1 MLDVQLRRI
10 VPKAAGTYFIVRDNS
25 QVEEIQNESKMRLF
39 FINVEQGPINMAISF
54 AQGDTAGFTS
64 VFGRGNRMML
74 KKGNFSIQ
82 TCLDALSAGPIT
94 VVNLRAFDDTKDKC
108 EVTGFNTNNLKLL
121 TSSVQETPYRKLFN
135 INTFWTPNYDKMN
148 DVVENT
154 VLNFANI
161 GNAPFSVFV
170 TFSKYVNLVTSEG
183 DKSLANCSMEIDEY
197 PALNFDTLVKDTIV
211 DVYLFN
217 TTFDPTT
224 VSTNKYYG
232 HLFNEDGNIALN
244 RLDELCAIPEAGF
257 VKVFTGSV
265 IPNLKNEQG
274 EEISI
279 NSVVNQYFMETG
291 LICDINDDMFEQEYS
306 SANPF
311 IDATGFSFF
320 DEDGKRK
327 ENVSGTILSHLVP
340 TDLTIDK
347 DGCDI
352 DSQAGY
358 IKVEKVV
365 TDKNS
370 FLTNYGS
377 GIRYGNS
384 ILGIDR
390 VVNVTSIELIEDV
403 EELTEDTMVKIT
415 CDGPVKFTAYESENQ
430 VGDIIYK
437 SLGTVAPGKT
447 VNTTVSINS
456 PENEGKMV
464 RVKGTITNADMVEL
478 DDLVIDENGVF
489 YFGPEAGFPLTT
501 GIESKFTT
509 KIKEDANK
517 NVTVKLEIIDVETN
531 TVLTSATETFDIIG
545 LEYKPDSIVLKYNS
559 IFATGMVKPTNLKAY
574 IPRTEQFINGTSSRQ
589 NEILDM
595 MNDPGIVKGLCGI
608 RGLRY
613 IVDCFKSYVESS
625 YKYQYGQLV
634 NTLDEKNRFVRFIGN
649 DVFVEDL
656 QKSKNPLFKQTPNGS
671 FDISYLEDGGNRNMS
686 TKLLTKFSVGDEFCF
701 FFGPEEKVNNIPVGL
716 AGKISNLFYQKENA
730 FDVLA
735 NTTGIVDG
743 ISELGYPFDDND
755 RMYCE
760 KFRYNPVI
768 YLRNAYRIYG
778 NLTAKSDK
786 TAQQQITNSELLAYI
801 KEQLYNISMTENFKR
816 GTYDDYLRTETQ
828 CKEFMS
834 SLVLAG
840 VIDADFV
847 CECNASNNT
856 LEIRKQKIKLVHI
869 EYTPVD
875 VLEKVVFDLTI
886 N

>member
-1 MLDVQLRRI
+1 MLDVQVRRI

-25 QVEEIQNESKMRLF
+25 QVEEIENENKMRLF

-54 AQGDTAGFTS
+54 AKGDTDGFTS

-82 TCLDALSAGPIT
+82 TCLDALAGGPIT
-94 VVNLRAFDDTKDKC
+94 VVNLRAFDNLKDKC
-108 EVTGFNTNNLKLL
+108 EVTGFNTNNIKLL
-121 TSSVQETPYRKLFN
+121 GSQVKETAYRNLFST
-135 INTFWTPNYDKMN
+135 NTFWTPRYDKMN
-148 DVVENT
+148 DVVENC

-161 GNAPFSVFV
+161 GNAPFSIFV

-217 TTFDPTT
+217 NTFDPTT

-232 HLFNEDGNIALN
+232 DLFSEDGTIALN
-244 RLDELCAIPEAGF
+244 RIDELCAIPEAGF
-257 VKVFTGSV
+257 IKVFTGSV

-274 EEISI
+274 DEISI
-279 NSVVNQYFMETG
+279 NTVINQYFMETG
-291 LICDINDDMFEQEYS
+291 LICDINDDLFEQEYTEN
-306 SANPF
+306 NPF

-320 DEDGKRK
+320 DESGNRK
-327 ENVSGTILSHLVP
+327 DDVATSILSHVVA
-340 TDLTIDK
+340 DKLTIDP

-358 IKVEKVV
+358 IKVEQVPG
-365 TDKNS
+365 DKTT
-370 FLTNYGS
+370 FKTTYGS

-384 ILGIDR
+384 ILGRDH
-390 VVNVTSIELIEDV
+390 VVNVISMELVEDT
-403 EELTEDTMVKIT
+403 EELTDDTIVKIV
-415 CDGPVKFTAYESENQ
+415 CDGPIKFGSITVPASEDEEVKFT
-430 VGDIIYK
+430 
-437 SLGTVAPGKT
+437 
-447 VNTTVSINS
+447 
-456 PENEGKMV
+456 
-464 RVKGTITNADMVEL
+464 
-478 DDLVIDENGVF
+478 
-489 YFGPEAGFPLTT
+489 
-501 GIESKFTT
+501 
-509 KIKEDANK
+509 
-517 NVTVKLEIIDVETN
+517 
-531 TVLTSATETFDIIG
+531 
-545 LEYKPDSIVLKYNS
+545 PDSIVLKYNS
-559 IFATGMVKPTNLKAY
+559 IFETGMVKPTNLKSY
-574 IPRTEQFINGTSSRQ
+574 IPRADQFLNGTASRQ
-589 NEILDM
+589 KEILDM
-595 MNDPGIVKGLCGI
+595 TIDPGIVKGLCGI

-613 IVDCFKSYVESS
+613 VVDCFKSYVESS
-625 YKYQYGQLV
+625 YKSQYGQLMT
-634 NTLDEKNRFVRFIGN
+634 TLDEKNRFVRFIGN
-649 DVFVEDL
+649 DVFVSDM
-656 QKSKNPLFKQTPNGS
+656 QKSINPLFKQTPNGA
-671 FDISYLEDGGNRNMS
+671 FDMSYLQDGGNRNFS
-686 TKLLTKFSVGDEFCF
+686 TKLLTKFSTGDEFCF
-701 FFGPEEKVNNIPVGL
+701 FFGPEELVNNIPVGI

-730 FDVLA
+730 YDVVA

-743 ISELGYPFDDND
+743 ISELGYPFDDDD

-816 GTYDDYLRTETQ
+816 GNYDDYLRTETQ
-828 CKEFMS
+828 CKEFMN

-840 VIDADFV
+840 VIDADFI

-856 LEIRKQKIKLVHI
+856 KEIRKQKIKLVHI